1 MQPDS
6 SPERERPDAEP
17 SEPEPRPVEPPPAR
31 PTTPRT
37 LVVWVITAINV
48 AVWLAMEFSGGSEN
62 ARTLIAFGAKVN
74 PLVAAGEYWRLLT
87 AVFVHIGP
95 MHLIFNSVA
104 LLSFGRLAEI
114 IYGHWRFLAIYLV
127 SGIAGATFSY
137 LLTRGI
143 SAGASGA
150 IFGIAGALAVF
161 FLVNRGRGPAAAQGQ
176 LGSMVALLAIN
187 GVFGVLNPIVD
198 NWAHAGGLI
207 AGAALAAWLTPRYE
221 PAIDPTGSRVGWI
234 LSRSSAAAWTIVPVV
249 MLILAV
255 AVLRIPPR

>member
-1 MQPDS
+1 MAEAQPG
-6 SPERERPDAEP
+6 A
-17 SEPEPRPVEPPPAR
+17 PEPRPFPPVEPAPPQPR
-31 PTTPRT
+31 TTPRT

-48 AVWLAMEFSGGSEN
+48 AVWLAMELAGGSTSP
-62 ARTLIAFGAKVN
+62 RTLVAFGAKVN
-74 PLVAAGEYWRLLT
+74 LLIADGQYWRLLT
-87 AVFVHIGP
+87 AVFIHIGL

-104 LLSFGRLAEI
+104 LLSFGRLAEM

-150 IFGIAGALAVF
+150 IFGVAGALAVF
-161 FLVNRGRGPAAAQGQ
+161 FLVNRSAGPAAGQGQ
-176 LGSMVALLAIN
+176 LGAIVALLVIN
-187 GVFGVLNPIVD
+187 GVFGVVNPMID

-207 AGAALAAWLTPRYE
+207 AGAALAAWITPRFE
-221 PAIDPTGSRVGWI
+221 PVNSPEGMRNGWR
-234 LSRSSAAAWTIVPVV
+234 LQLSSAASWAIVPVV
-249 MLILAV
+249 LVILAV